1 MKDKL
6 LSIICGLGL
15 TFSFCSAQSPY
26 RPGVDPLTKLNEPK
40 LAALPADSKQQ
51 IYRLMIA
58 PTWGSRYCFRVD
70 YSGTEAFLTF
80 KRLSGQAG
88 YGDGPIAESKRI
100 KLTEKDWKEFQALV
114 KASACESMSELDGF
128 SGMDGDYWTI
138 EVAKTGSYRQ
148 IERWCATQA
157 NDQGRGLADFVKL
170 FQWAADKVG
179 ARKQVTNKG
188 IDILD
193 QLR

>member
-6 LSIICGLGL
+6 LSIICGLVFTL
-15 TFSFCSAQSPY
+15 SSSSAQAPY
-26 RPGVDPLTKLNEPK
+26 RSGVDPLIKLNEPK

-58 PTWGSRYCFRVD
+58 PTWGHRFCFRVD
-70 YSGTEAFLTF
+70 YSGTEAVLSY
-80 KRLSGQAG
+80 KRLGGQAG

-114 KASACESMSELDGF
+114 KTSACESMSERDGF
-128 SGMDGDYWTI
+128 SGMDGDDWTV
-138 EVAKTGSYRQ
+138 EVAKAGSYRN

-188 IDILD
+188 IEILD
-193 QLR
+193 RLR